1 MSLSKPAIMVG
12 AAAIALTIAGAG
24 QLALAQ
30 QPTGDVIGEL
40 ANNEGVFVDGKT
52 FKIARG
58 KAKGDPAAQIA
69 KLGAKEVGP
78 GAIVFRYNDKLYMV
92 EGTPT
97 PAPQAMKNFQDN
109 WNVSYMKGM
118 KDFQDNFA
126 VSYMKDNAGERRP
139 SLRKGVPGFPEQLE
153 RLLHEGSEGFPGQLE
168 HVLHEELPG
177 QLEHVLHEGG
187 EGFPGQLGHVLHEIA
202 PAYRRYKCK
211 ENRLRPLS
219 VTPIAVA
226 LPNWH

>member
-1 MSLSKPAIMVG
+1 MSKYTMLMAGVAVVALAAVG
-12 AAAIALTIAGAG
+12 AGKFAV
-24 QLALAQ
+24 AQ
-30 QPTGDVIGEL
+30 QPPQGDVIGEL
-40 ANNEGVFVDGKT
+40 TNNEGIFVDGKT
-52 FKIARG
+52 FKIAKG

-126 VSYMKDNAGERRP
+126 VSYMKDHTAD
-139 SLRKGVPGFPEQLE
+139 
-153 RLLHEGSEGFPGQLE
+153 
-168 HVLHEELPG
+168 
-177 QLEHVLHEGG
+177 
-187 EGFPGQLGHVLHEIA
+187 A
-202 PAYRRYKCK
+202 DPAYAKAFQDFQ
-211 ENRLRPLS
+211 N
-219 VTPIAVA
+219 
-226 LPNWH
+226 NWNVSYMKAAQDFQNNWNVSYMKNFQDNWNTSYMKATKDFQDNWSTSYMK

>member
-12 AAAIALTIAGAG
+12 VAAIALTVAGAG

-69 KLGAKEVGP
+69 KIGAKEVGP

-92 EGTPT
+92 EG
-97 PAPQAMKNFQDN
+97 PAAPPPQAMKNFPGQLERLLHEGDEGLPGQLERLLHEGLPEQLERLLAKDFQDN
-109 WNVSYMKGM
+109 WNVSYMKAM
-118 KDFQDNFA
+118 KDFQDNWNVSYMKAAKDFQDNWN
-126 VSYMKDNAGERRP
+126 VSYMKD
-139 SLRKGVPGFPEQLE
+139 FQD
-153 RLLHEGSEGFPGQLE
+153 
-168 HVLHEELPG
+168 
-177 QLEHVLHEGG
+177 
-187 EGFPGQLGHVLHEIA
+187 
-202 PAYRRYKCK
+202 
-211 ENRLRPLS
+211 
-219 VTPIAVA
+219 
-226 LPNWH
+226 NWNVSYMKTVKDFQDNWATSYMK

>member
-1 MSLSKPAIMVG
+1 MSVSKPTMLIAGVAVIALAVG
-12 AAAIALTIAGAG
+12 AGRLSF
-24 QLALAQ
+24 AQ
-30 QPTGDVIGEL
+30 QPPGDVIGEL
-40 ANNEGVFVDGKT
+40 ANNEGIFVDGKT

-126 VSYMKDNAGERRP
+126 VSYMKDHPAD
-139 SLRKGVPGFPEQLE
+139 
-153 RLLHEGSEGFPGQLE
+153 
-168 HVLHEELPG
+168 
-177 QLEHVLHEGG
+177 
-187 EGFPGQLGHVLHEIA
+187 A
-202 PAYRRYKCK
+202 DPAYAKAFQDFQ
-211 ENRLRPLS
+211 N
-219 VTPIAVA
+219 
-226 LPNWH
+226 NWNVSYMKAAQDFQSNWNVSYMKNFQDNWNTSYMKATKDFQDNWSTSYMK